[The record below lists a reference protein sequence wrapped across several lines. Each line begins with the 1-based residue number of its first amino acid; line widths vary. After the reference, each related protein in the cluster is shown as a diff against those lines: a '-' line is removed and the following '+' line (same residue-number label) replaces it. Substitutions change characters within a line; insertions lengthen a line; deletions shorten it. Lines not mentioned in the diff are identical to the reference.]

1 MSIRPFLAEC
11 IRQAVACA
19 ENAAIR
25 QATRATQA
33 GRRFAYVSA
42 LTVGTVATGAA
53 SAACA
58 LTALW
63 IGLLPSCG
71 PVGAPLIISGI
82 LCGGCLSLLGLLRSG
97 RRPGDATP
105 GANAASKPPNGQSAI
120 PLLIGGLL
128 AGLAMGSAPK

>member
-1 MSIRPFLAEC
+1 MSIPPILAEC
-11 IRQAVACA
+11 ARLAVAYA
-19 ENAAIR
+19 ENAAVQ
-25 QATRATQA
+25 QAVQA
-33 GRRFAYVSA
+33 RRRFAYVSA
-42 LTVGTVATGAA
+42 LAIGAVVTGTV

-71 PVGAPLIISGI
+71 PVGAPSIVAGI
-82 LCGGCLSLLGLLRSG
+82 LCGVCLSLLGLM
-97 RRPGDATP
+97 RRRRGSVPAPNPPG
-105 GANAASKPPNGQSAI
+105 GQSAI